1 MTILENLKH
10 RLENTQVNSALFMTK
25 VFLALILLFVTL
37 VAFNTVE
44 KFFSRPITIIEP
56 PAPIAVQTAPAGQQT
71 PITLTCPAA
80 CEVKGAASASK

>member
-10 RLENTQVNSALFMTK
+10 RLGNTQFNSALFMAK
-25 VFLALILLFVTL
+25 VFLALILLFVTV
-37 VAFNTVE
+37 VAFNTVA

-56 PAPIAVQTAPAGQQT
+56 SAPVAVQAAPAGQQT

-80 CEVKGAASASK
+80 CEVNGATSASK